1 MFSTVISLSD
11 CNTYNADYDG
21 DEMNCHFP
29 QSYLAASESHTI
41 ASTHEQFIV
50 PTDGTPLRGLI
61 QDHVDAGVKLTQL
74 NTFLEREEYQ
84 QLLFA
89 ALGSLQGLEVVRSD
103 CDIEMLP
110 PAIAK
115 PKKLWTGKQVIST
128 LLHHLRKG
136 NDQDDDPSFDF
147 PGLSMERKAKTPATA
162 FGPSYNE
169 HMVIVRDGDLVQ
181 GVLDKAA
188 FGASEFSL
196 VHAIHEAYGQV
207 RAGLLLDSLGRLFTA
222 YIQYYAGHSCRME
235 DLILTSEADEKRRKL
250 VQVHSSNPVC
260 LLVNL
265 SLCAN

>member
-1 MFSTVISLSD
+1 MHDIQVANKEVRS
-11 CNTYNADYDG
+11 A
-21 DEMNCHFP
+21 
-29 QSYLAASESHTI
+29 Q
-41 ASTHEQFIV
+41 
-50 PTDGTPLRGLI
+50 LI

-115 PKKLWTGKQVIST
+115 PKELWTGKQVIST

-136 NDQDDDPSFDF
+136 NDQDDDPTFDF
-147 PGLSMERKAKTPATA
+147 PGLSMERKAKTPPAA
-162 FGPSYNE
+162 FGSSYNE

-250 VQVHSSNPVC
+250 VQVHSSKLCVFTCEPIC
-260 LLVNL
+260 L
-265 SLCAN
+265 C